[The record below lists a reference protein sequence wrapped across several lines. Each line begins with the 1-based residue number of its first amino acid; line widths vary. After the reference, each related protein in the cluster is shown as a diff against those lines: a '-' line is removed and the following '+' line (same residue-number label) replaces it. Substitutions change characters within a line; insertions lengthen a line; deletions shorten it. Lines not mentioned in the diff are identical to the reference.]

1 MVSPQTE
8 IMRYDLQVIASWIAK
23 GSRVLDLGCGNGDL
37 LAWLVANKEVRG
49 TGIERDK
56 EKAASCIARGLSV
69 LQGDLNTEVE
79 DYPEHSFDYVILS
92 QTLQQVLEPAVLL
105 RSLSRIGR
113 QVIVSFPNFSHYTIR
128 LQLLVKGL
136 APKNEQLPYSWY
148 NTPNIRVITLADFRK
163 FAGSVGYTIVREVA
177 INTDHHD
184 RQGHIVRWFTNLR
197 ACYGIFA
204 IEKQSTPTLENSH
217 VHHKDRKSLH

>member
-1 MVSPQTE
+1 MESPGNE
-8 IMRYDLQVIASWIAK
+8 LKRYDLRVIASWIEK

-37 LAWLVANKEVRG
+37 LAWLVTNKNVRG

-56 EKAASCIARGLSV
+56 EKAAACIARGLSV
-69 LQGDLNTEVE
+69 LQGDLNAEVE
-79 DYPEHSFDYVILS
+79 DYPDHSFDYVILS
-92 QTLQQVLEPAVLL
+92 QTLQQVYEPAALL

-113 QVIVSFPNFSHYTIR
+113 QVIVSFPNFSHYSIR
-128 LQLLVKGL
+128 LQLLFKGV

-148 NTPNIRVITLADFRK
+148 DSPNIRVITLADFRR
-163 FAGSVGYTIVREVA
+163 FAGNVGYAIVKEVA

-184 RQGHIVRWFTNLR
+184 QHGNIVHWFTNLR

-204 IEKQSTPTLENSH
+204 IEKS
-217 VHHKDRKSLH
+217 RKPRV